1 MIQMSASAYRDPMG
15 GGGTREPMLSYER
28 DARRLP
34 TL

>member
-1 MIQMSASAYRDPMG
+1 MIQMSASAYRDPM